1 MKEGQW
7 WLLWS
12 FPVSPP
18 ILCACSQQWMLTGAA
33 LRQSPTFST
42 APATRRDARV
52 NKGFDWS
59 GGDEGRVAF

>member
-1 MKEGQW
+1 
-7 WLLWS
+7 
-12 FPVSPP
+12 
-18 ILCACSQQWMLTGAA
+18 MLTGAA

>member
-42 APATRRDARV
+42 APATRRSGKQRLWLVWWWRRTRRV
-52 NKGFDWS
+52 L
-59 GGDEGRVAF
+59 